1 MTLEIYFE
9 CFCMLVG
16 MALVLFPV
24 SDNGQK
30 LATPLRLGIAVFGLI
45 FCVKGVFGL
54 VASYIQFA
62 IGAGL

>member
-1 MTLEIYFE
+1 MTLKIYFE
-9 CFCMLVG
+9 LLCMLVG
-16 MALVLFPV
+16 VVLVLFPV
-24 SDNGQK
+24 SDSGEK

-45 FCVKGVFGL
+45 FCVMGVLGL